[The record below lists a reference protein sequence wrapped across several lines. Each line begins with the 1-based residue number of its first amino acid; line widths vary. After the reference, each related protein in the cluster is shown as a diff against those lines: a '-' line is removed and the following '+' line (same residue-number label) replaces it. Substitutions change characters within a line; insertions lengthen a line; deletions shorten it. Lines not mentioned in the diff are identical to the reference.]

1 MKTYLELL
9 NNDYK
14 YLNDIRYYIGD
25 KKNKIYGLE
34 FNLNLLKTIEDY
46 HVKELDYHKTIIN
59 VLNVHYLEHAKDYD
73 SKCIKQYIIKDISEH
88 KNSIIDIIG
97 KCMHNISRTI
107 DEEKK
112 HG

>member
-9 NNDYK
+9 KNDYK

-46 HVKELDYHKTIIN
+46 NVKKLDYHKTIIN
-59 VLNVHYLEHAKDYD
+59 VLNTHCLEHAKDYD
-73 SKCIKQYIIKDISEH
+73 SKRIEPYIIEAILEH
-88 KNSIIDIIG
+88 KNAIIDIID
-97 KCMHNISRTI
+97 KCMHNIANTI